1 MERLEKFYEGKA
13 KIIYNTSDPD
23 LVIQYFKDDASAFDG
38 KKKGTIVDKGVMN
51 NHISSRIF
59 RFLES
64 EGVETHFVET
74 LNDREMLVKKLD
86 IIPVEVV
93 LRNIAAGSLTKR
105 LGIKEG
111 TVLPNPILEFFYK
124 SDPLGDPMIN
134 ECHIETFGWA
144 TKEEMKTLTSQGLK
158 INSLLIEF
166 FKARNIR
173 LVDFKL
179 EFGRHKGGVL
189 LGDEISPDGCRLWH
203 WETNEKMDKDRFRF
217 NLGNVE
223 EKYQEVYNLICS
235 TGRGANE
242 Q

>member
-1 MERLEKFYEGKA
+1 MVERREKLHEGKA
-13 KIIYNTSDPD
+13 KILYATDAPD
-23 LVIQYFKDDASAFDG
+23 KVIQYFKDDASAFDG

-59 RFLES
+59 QFLEN
-64 EGVETHFVET
+64 EGVKTHFVET

-93 LRNIAAGSLTKR
+93 LRNIAAGSLCKR
-105 LGIKEG
+105 LGIDEG
-111 TVLPNPILEFFYK
+111 MVLDKPILEFFYK

-134 ECHIETFGWA
+134 ECHVDVFGWA
-144 TKEEMKTLTSQGLK
+144 TKQEVEILKSEGLK
-158 INSLLIEF
+158 INDLMVQF
-166 FKARNIR
+166 FKERNIR

-217 NLGNVE
+217 NLGSVE
-223 EKYQEVYNLICS
+223 EKYQEVYDLIC
-235 TGRGANE
+235 N
-242 Q
+242 

>member
-1 MERLEKFYEGKA
+1 MERLEKIYEGKA
-13 KIIYNTSDPD
+13 KIIYTTSDPD

-59 RFLES
+59 QFLEN
-64 EGVETHFVET
+64 EGVKTHFVET

-93 LRNIAAGSLTKR
+93 LRNIAAGSLCKR
-105 LGIKEG
+105 LGIEEG
-111 TVLPNPILEFFYK
+111 RVLEKPILEFFYK

-134 ECHIETFGWA
+134 ECHVDVFGWA
-144 TKEEMKTLTSQGLK
+144 TKQEVEILKSEGLK
-158 INSLLIEF
+158 INNLMMKF
-166 FKARNIR
+166 FKERNIR

-179 EFGRHKGGVL
+179 EFGRHKGKVL

-235 TGRGANE
+235 
-242 Q
+242 

>member
-1 MERLEKFYEGKA
+1 MERLEKIYEGKA
-13 KIIYNTSDPD
+13 KIIYTTSDPD

-59 RFLES
+59 QFLEN
-64 EGVETHFVET
+64 EGVKTHFVET

-93 LRNIAAGSLTKR
+93 LRNIAAGSLCKR
-105 LGIKEG
+105 LGIDEG
-111 TVLPNPILEFFYK
+111 MVLDKPILEFFYK

-134 ECHIETFGWA
+134 ECHVDVFGWA
-144 TKEEMKTLTSQGLK
+144 TKQEVEILKSEGLK
-158 INSLLIEF
+158 INDLMVQF
-166 FKARNIR
+166 FKERNIR

-217 NLGNVE
+217 NLGSVE
-223 EKYQEVYNLICS
+223 EKYQEVYDLICH
-235 TGRGANE
+235 
-242 Q
+242 